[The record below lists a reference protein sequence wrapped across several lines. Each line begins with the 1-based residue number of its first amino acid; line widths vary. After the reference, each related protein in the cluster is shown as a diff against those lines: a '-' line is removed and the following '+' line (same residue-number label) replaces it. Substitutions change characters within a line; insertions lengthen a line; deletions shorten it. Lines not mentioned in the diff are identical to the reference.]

1 MLGTRIALKTIGSI
15 TNPPA
20 FENRNSTCATQLIWE
35 YLLDIGTAVASLE
48 PLIQITYQGDTHRSS
63 EALKQSRID
72 GPHAKLK
79 QLKTEHKDTT
89 EVYRQMVLWLRSY
102 TKKPM
107 KQFICLLIV
116 LFAILPMHVHFA
128 GADEWH
134 QWRGEDREGI
144 WNETDIIEEFE
155 GAEIPLRWR
164 VPIGS
169 GYSGPSV
176 ADGRVYVTDRLTKP
190 EQVERVHCF
199 DWGDR

>member
-1 MLGTRIALKTIGSI
+1 MKRIVTHADPDLDAIVSAWIAQDFLFRDHESEVLFVSRKVPEELVLHADCLVDVGNTYCPE
-15 TNPPA
+15 NYRFDHKPPA

-102 TKKPM
+102 TKN
-107 KQFICLLIV
+107 L
-116 LFAILPMHVHFA
+116 
-128 GADEWH
+128 
-134 QWRGEDREGI
+134 
-144 WNETDIIEEFE
+144 
-155 GAEIPLRWR
+155 
-164 VPIGS
+164 
-169 GYSGPSV
+169 
-176 ADGRVYVTDRLTKP
+176 
-190 EQVERVHCF
+190 
-199 DWGDR
+199 